1 MKQLPDSKILVE
13 LIFATN
19 KMLSFSESYDLAK
32 AITEASAEIR
42 PSDFNLAMER
52 SAKMKRE
59 AETPEGRRYHLC
71 TTVNY
76 TLVPVI
82 DAMPDSQ
89 MKKELVNMIILFL
102 RMALVENDGA
112 ELSPSSLNRF

>member
-1 MKQLPDSKILVE
+1 MKQLPDSKKLVE

-19 KMLSFSESYDLAK
+19 KMLSLNEAYDLAK
-32 AITEASAEIR
+32 AITEAADDVSAF
-42 PSDFNLAMER
+42 DYTLAAER
-52 SAKMKRE
+52 SAKKKVE
-59 AETPEGRRYHLC
+59 AESPAGRRYHLC

-82 DAMPDSQ
+82 EAMPDSK
-89 MKKELVNMIILFL
+89 MKNELINLLSLFL